1 MGNAAQTCL
10 CVLQSIAM
18 RKAIA
23 QIPPNISIVRIALQ
37 CERVLSWSSTSEPG
51 GPHKLFH
58 KSKKPVILSER
69 EGSATISSRYAG
81 NDQRFFAALRM
92 TVLFMR

>member
-1 MGNAAQTCL
+1 MRLNSCRFED
-10 CVLQSIAM
+10 SISA
-18 RKAIA
+18 K
-23 QIPPNISIVRIALQ
+23 
-37 CERVLSWSSTSEPG
+37 EHEDYKSS
-51 GPHKLFH
+51 H

-69 EGSATISSRYAG
+69 EGSATISSCCAG